1 MNMTKCQC
9 GNPTD
14 KDSDLCLIVSGS
26 LQCESCSTDG
36 IECKNCGYLFFD
48 TDLDDDGYCDEC
60 AAIDPDEIKKEYHRS
75 VL

>member
-1 MNMTKCQC
+1 MTKCQC

-14 KDSDLCLIVSGS
+14 KDSDQCLIVSGS

-36 IECKNCGYLFFD
+36 IACACCGHLFFD
-48 TDLDDDGYCDEC
+48 TDLDDDEYCDEC
-60 AAIDPDEIKKEYHRS
+60 DLIDPNEISKEYFRS